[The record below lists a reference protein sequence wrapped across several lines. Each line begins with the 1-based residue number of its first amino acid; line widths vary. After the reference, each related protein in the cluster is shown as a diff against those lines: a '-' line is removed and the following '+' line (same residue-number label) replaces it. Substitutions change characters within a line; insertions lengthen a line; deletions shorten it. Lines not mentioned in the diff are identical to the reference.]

1 GWVGR
6 AGMGVDTCDYDRSG
20 RTSLLITNFSNQM
33 ISLYHNEGNGLFV
46 DEAPRSD
53 VGRASLLTLG
63 FGCFFFDYDL
73 DGWPDILV
81 ANGHIDPDIQKLQVN
96 VKFAEPPHLFR
107 NLGKGKF
114 AEVTKSA
121 GAEFSAARVGRGVGY
136 ADVFNQGRLGVLF
149 TTNGGAPK
157 LFRNVAAGTANHS
170 VRLKLVGTKSNR
182 DGIGAVVKLITA
194 DGTQTQ
200 MLRSGSSYL
209 AANELV
215 LTFGIG
221 AATKADTVEI
231 RWPSGQIDKLSGV
244 NAGQTVVVSEG
255 KGETSARPFAK

>member
-1 GWVGR
+1 
-6 AGMGVDTCDYDRSG
+6 
-20 RTSLLITNFSNQM
+20 
-33 ISLYHNEGNGLFV
+33 V

-81 ANGHIDPDIQKLQVN
+81 ANGHIDPDIQKVQVN

-114 AEVTKSA
+114 ADVTKSA
-121 GAEFSAARVGRGVGY
+121 GAEFAAARVGRAVAY
-136 ADVFNQGRLGVLF
+136 ADAFNNGRLDVLF

-157 LFRNVAAGTANHS
+157 LFRNVETPGNANHS

-182 DGIGAVVKLITA
+182 DGIGAVVKLATA

-215 LTFGIG
+215 LTFGLG
-221 AATKADTVEI
+221 KQSQADAIEI
-231 RWPSGQIDKLSGV
+231 RWPSGTVDKLTAV
-244 NAGQTVVVSEG
+244 NAGQTVTITES
-255 KGETSARPFAK
+255 KGQTGARPFAK